1 MRYFFITLSATLL
14 LFACKQNAID
24 VPGYTVVKHS
34 EGSGTESFAGGHVL
48 FELDTYDAEG
58 TLLQSM
64 RNAPSQ
70 PQVQIPEEETG
81 KYSVFVDLLKQV
93 KAGDSLSLFIP
104 FDSIPQIP
112 KDLPGNEIEYRMMIT
127 DVMNAEEYAVHF
139 EAEEEAAKAALVAAQ
154 GFSKE
159 MKDEAT
165 KYLLQYK
172 KGGQQITTTTNGVK
186 IMMIEEGRGD
196 NATAGS
202 QISVDYV
209 GMLKDGIHFDDS
221 YSRGQPFSFK
231 VGSGQVIPGWD
242 EGCQYLNVGSKALL
256 EIPYALAYGERG
268 APPSIPA
275 KSDLIFV
282 IAVNAIN

>member
-1 MRYFFITLSATLL
+1 MREATM
-14 LFACKQNAID
+14 K
-24 VPGYTVVKHS
+24 
-34 EGSGTESFAGGHVL
+34 
-48 FELDTYDAEG
+48 
-58 TLLQSM
+58 
-64 RNAPSQ
+64 
-70 PQVQIPEEETG
+70 PQVQIPMEDSG
-81 KYSVFVDLLKQV
+81 KFSVFVELLKQV
-93 KAGDSLSLFIP
+93 RAGDSLSLFIP

-112 KDLPGNEIEYRMMIT
+112 KDLPGNEIEYRMMIA
-127 DVMNAEEYAVHF
+127 DVLNEEEYAVHF
-139 EAEEEAAKAALVAAQ
+139 EAEEEAAKAAMVEAQ
-154 GFSKE
+154 GFAKE
-159 MKDEAT
+159 MKDDAT
-165 KYLLQYK
+165 EHLIKYK
-172 KGGQQITTTTNGVK
+172 KGGQQVTTTTNGIK

-196 NATAGS
+196 NATEGS
-202 QISVDYV
+202 QITVDYV